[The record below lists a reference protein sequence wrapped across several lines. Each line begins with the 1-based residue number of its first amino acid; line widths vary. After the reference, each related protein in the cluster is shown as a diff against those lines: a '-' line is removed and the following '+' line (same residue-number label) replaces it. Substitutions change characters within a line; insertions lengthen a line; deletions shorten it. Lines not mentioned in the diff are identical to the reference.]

1 MGEVLDFTRYMF
13 EKTLGNIRQSK
24 KLPEYVEKYVN
35 DNLAGQSVYHAAMA
49 APLSLFEEY
58 QLLKERFT
66 LLTKENLDFIE
77 NSKKLIRKRFGG
89 NTKFL
94 KRELKA
100 EILLS
105 IFFLSEHSNNDNFIK
120 DFIYLTFKLKLDV
133 LAEDYQKGYEEI
145 NQFVKQALEDK
156 DKIQDILNNINVIIE
171 EDMPSKFI
179 FGAKELEDIYFTE
192 KYGLT
197 NYDREIYNAI
207 VSLYHEGH
215 EYITPQTIYNV
226 LSGDKR
232 DKSTKIITKIDADK
246 REEILSRI
254 KRMNNVMIEIPMK
267 MLPFSFMKFG
277 LKPLDVSY
285 KMNLLPCVILK
296 SAKLNGKMVDDCI
309 CIIDEPPMSY
319 PTWSYNRCFR
329 DNKRDTLSSV
339 LEDKRLEALQN
350 RLENLSTTST
360 VDIKMLNTPL
370 SNTSENIVLKCY
382 LLRSIAIAKKKNNKM
397 IKIAFNDVYSYIGI
411 TKSSDENSKGALR
424 GKRYDIREKVI
435 KCLDFWKKR
444 ELIKTY
450 SNTTNFIKISL

>member
-1 MGEVLDFTRYMF
+1 
-13 EKTLGNIRQSK
+13 
-24 KLPEYVEKYVN
+24 
-35 DNLAGQSVYHAAMA
+35 
-49 APLSLFEEY
+49 
-58 QLLKERFT
+58 
-66 LLTKENLDFIE
+66 
-77 NSKKLIRKRFGG
+77 
-89 NTKFL
+89 
-94 KRELKA
+94 
-100 EILLS
+100 
-105 IFFLSEHSNNDNFIK
+105 
-120 DFIYLTFKLKLDV
+120 
-133 LAEDYQKGYEEI
+133 
-145 NQFVKQALEDK
+145 
-156 DKIQDILNNINVIIE
+156 
-171 EDMPSKFI
+171 
-179 FGAKELEDIYFTE
+179 
-192 KYGLT
+192 
-197 NYDREIYNAI
+197 
-207 VSLYHEGH
+207 
-215 EYITPQTIYNV
+215 
-226 LSGDKR
+226 
-232 DKSTKIITKIDADK
+232 
-246 REEILSRI
+246 
-254 KRMNNVMIEIPMK
+254 
-267 MLPFSFMKFG
+267 
-277 LKPLDVSY
+277 
-285 KMNLLPCVILK
+285 
-296 SAKLNGKMVDDCI
+296 MVDDCI